1 MDKDVSLHPH
11 ESMTLNVLNKQ
22 FIMNLKTRI
31 LSRLCVAATLV
42 CPAAAMAGQDAGA
55 GAVNENVRTRTHE
68 AEAMLAALKALP
80 EQGVFMF
87 GHHDDPMYGIGW
99 VGDADRSDVKSVCGD
114 WPAVMSFDLGHLE
127 LGHDKNLD
135 GVPFDRIRKES
146 VAQYERGGMVSF
158 SWHADNPLTGK
169 DAWDVSDSTVV
180 RSVLPGGKN
189 HEKFIGW
196 IDRVADFLN
205 SIKTDD
211 GVKMPVMFRPWHE
224 HTGSWFWW
232 GQALCTDSEYDALWQ
247 MTYKRMLEKGAT
259 QLLWAY
265 SPGIEPRDEAE
276 YLRRWPGDGIIDVIG
291 VDAYQYEDRAAYIAN
306 LDRSLRIMTAVS
318 KAHGKPMA
326 VTETGYESVPDAEWW
341 TKTLMP
347 VIGKYPISYVLVW
360 RNAHDKPK
368 HFYAPYPGHAS
379 AQDFVKFYNDRRT
392 LFAKD
397 MEKVRR

>member
-1 MDKDVSLHPH
+1 
-11 ESMTLNVLNKQ
+11 
-22 FIMNLKTRI
+22 MNLKTII
-31 LSRLCVAATLV
+31 LPGLCLAAALV
-42 CPAAAMAGQDAGA
+42 CAAGTVSGQGVCGGTDDNGA
-55 GAVNENVRTRTHE
+55 RTRTHE
-68 AEAMLAALKALP
+68 AEQMLATLKALP

-99 VGDADRSDVKSVCGD
+99 NGDAQRSDVKSVCGD

-127 LGHDKNLD
+127 LGNDNNLD
-135 GVPFDRIRKES
+135 GVPFDRIRQES
-146 VAQYERGGMVSF
+146 VAQYMRGGMVSF

-169 DAWDVSDSTVV
+169 DAWDVSDSTAV
-180 RSVLPGGKN
+180 RSVLPGGAN
-189 HEKFIGW
+189 HAKFIAW
-196 IDRVADFLN
+196 LDRVADFFN
-205 SIKTDD
+205 SIKTQD
-211 GVKMPVMFRPWHE
+211 GVKVPVLFRPWHE

-232 GQALCTDSEYDALWQ
+232 GQALCTDEEYDALWQ
-247 MTYKRMLEKGAT
+247 MTYKRMREKGAD

-265 SPGIEPRDEAE
+265 SPGIEPKDSAE
-276 YLRRWPGDGIIDVIG
+276 YMRRWPGDGIVDVIG
-291 VDAYQYEDRAAYIAN
+291 VDCYQYENRDEYLAN

-379 AQDFVKFYNDRRT
+379 AQDFVTFYNDRRT

>member
-247 MTYKRMLEKGAT
+247 MT
-259 QLLWAY
+259 
-265 SPGIEPRDEAE
+265 
-276 YLRRWPGDGIIDVIG
+276 
-291 VDAYQYEDRAAYIAN
+291 

-326 VTETGYESVPDAEWW
+326 VTETGDESVPDAEWW

-379 AQDFVKFYNDRRT
+379 APDFVKFYNDRRT

-397 MEKVRR
+397 MEKVLKGKKVKK

>member
-1 MDKDVSLHPH
+1 MC
-11 ESMTLNVLNKQ
+11 M
-22 FIMNLKTRI
+22 
-31 LSRLCVAATLV
+31 
-42 CPAAAMAGQDAGA
+42 AAALACCTANAAAQDAKTCG
-55 GAVNENVRTRTHE
+55 GCENVRTRTHE
-68 AEAMLAALKALP
+68 AEAMLATLRALP
-80 EQGVFMF
+80 GQGVFMF

-99 VGDADRSDVKSVCGD
+99 VGDEGRSDVKSVCGD
-114 WPAVMSFDLGHLE
+114 YPAVMSFDLGHLE
-127 LGHDKNLD
+127 LGNDKNLD
-135 GVPFDRIRKES
+135 GVPFDKIRKES

-180 RSVLPGGKN
+180 RSVLPGGAN
-189 HEKFIGW
+189 HAKFIAW
-196 IDRVADFLN
+196 LDRVADFLN

-211 GVKMPVMFRPWHE
+211 GVKVPVLFRPWHE

-247 MTYKRMLEKGAT
+247 MTYKRMLAKGAT

-276 YLRRWPGDGIIDVIG
+276 YLRRWPGDCIVDVIG
-291 VDAYQYEDRAAYIAN
+291 VDCYQYENRDEYLAN

-347 VIGKYPISYVLVW
+347 VIEKYPISYVLVW

-379 AQDFVKFYNDRRT
+379 AQDFVTFYNDRRT

>member
-1 MDKDVSLHPH
+1 
-11 ESMTLNVLNKQ
+11 
-22 FIMNLKTRI
+22 MNLKSRI
-31 LSRLCVAATLV
+31 TLGLCLLATASWQAEAHAATGGM
-42 CPAAAMAGQDAGA
+42 AAGGA
-55 GAVNENVRTRTHE
+55 DKECKHTPE
-68 AEAMLAALKALP
+68 AREMLSVLRALP

-99 VGDADRSDVKSVCGD
+99 VGDEGRSDVKSVCGD
-114 WPAVMSFDLGHLE
+114 YPAVMSFDLGHLE
-127 LGHDKNLD
+127 LGHDNNLD
-135 GVPFDRIRKES
+135 GVPFDKIRRES

-169 DAWDVSDSTVV
+169 DAWDVSDSTAV
-180 RSVLPGGKN
+180 RSVLPGGEN
-189 HEKFIGW
+189 HAKFIAW
-196 IDRVADFLN
+196 LDRVADFLN
-205 SIKTDD
+205 SIKTAD
-211 GVKMPVMFRPWHE
+211 GVKIPVMFRPWHE

-232 GQALCTDSEYDALWQ
+232 GQALCTDDEYDALWQ
-247 MTYKRMLEKGAT
+247 MTYQRMREKGAT
-259 QLLWAY
+259 QLIWAY

-276 YLRRWPGDGIIDVIG
+276 YLRRWPGDGIVDVIG

-318 KAHGKPMA
+318 RSHGKPMA

-347 VIGKYPISYVLVW
+347 VIEKYPISYVLVW

-379 AQDFVKFYNDRRT
+379 AQDFQKFYNDRRT

-397 MEKVRR
+397 MEKVLKGKTVKK